1 MPQYIPHCIALL
13 AGGLV
18 ACATGSYI
26 FVTLEG
32 ERISWRVKIAV
43 AVFVIAGS
51 SGVIAFLFRELA
63 FETAMFYALGFTLM
77 LALFSMGNRLPGGD
91 R

>member
-1 MPQYIPHCIALL
+1 MNQYIPHFIALL

-18 ACATGSYI
+18 AYATGSYI
-26 FVTLEG
+26 FVMLEG

-43 AVFVIAGS
+43 VVFVMAGS
-51 SGVIAFLFRELA
+51 SGLIAFLFRELA
-63 FETAMFYALGFTLM
+63 FEIVMFYALGFTFM
-77 LALFSMGNRLPGGD
+77 LVLFSMGGRSPGGD

>member
-1 MPQYIPHCIALL
+1 MNQYIPHFIALL

-18 ACATGSYI
+18 AYATGSYI
-26 FVTLEG
+26 FVMLED

-43 AVFVIAGS
+43 VVFVMAGS
-51 SGVIAFLFRELA
+51 SGLIAFLFRELV
-63 FETAMFYALGFTLM
+63 FEIVMFYALGFTFM
-77 LALFSMGNRLPGGD
+77 LVLFSMGGRSPGGD

>member
-1 MPQYIPHCIALL
+1 MNQYIPQFIALL

-18 ACATGSYI
+18 AYAMYSYI
-26 FVTLEG
+26 FVMLEG

-43 AVFVIAGS
+43 VMFVMASS
-51 SGVIAFLFRELA
+51 SGLIAFLFREQIL
-63 FETAMFYALGFTLM
+63 EITMFYALGFTFM
-77 LALFSMGNRLPGGD
+77 LVLFSMGDRFPGGD

>member
-1 MPQYIPHCIALL
+1 MTQYIPHFIALL

-18 ACATGSYI
+18 AYATGSYI
-26 FVTLEG
+26 FVMLEG

-43 AVFVIAGS
+43 AVFVVAGS
-51 SGVIAFLFRELA
+51 SGLIAFLFRELA
-63 FETAMFYALGFTLM
+63 LDIAMFFALGFTFM
-77 LALFSMGNRLPGGD
+77 LALFSMGNRQAGGD

>member
-1 MPQYIPHCIALL
+1 MNQYIPHFIALL

-18 ACATGSYI
+18 AYATGSYI
-26 FVTLEG
+26 FVMLEG

-43 AVFVIAGS
+43 VVFVMAGS
-51 SGVIAFLFRELA
+51 SGLIAFLFRELA
-63 FETAMFYALGFTLM
+63 FEIVMFYALGFTFM
-77 LALFSMGNRLPGGD
+77 LVLFSMGGHSPGGD

>member
-1 MPQYIPHCIALL
+1 MTQYIPHFIALL

-18 ACATGSYI
+18 AYATDSYI

-43 AVFVIAGS
+43 AVFVMAGS
-51 SGVIAFLFRELA
+51 SGLIAFLFRELA
-63 FETAMFYALGFTLM
+63 SEIVIFYALGFTFM
-77 LALFSMGNRLPGGD
+77 LVLFSMGDRSPGGD